1 MNKIIYFFFFFLI
14 FSCKSSSPPPL
25 PHEIKR
31 PLSVW
36 ELEIKNLIDNKL
48 SESTRLIVQK
58 MTAYNI
64 ITSSHISYSAIP
76 SEQWKNFEELKKQ
89 ASSEELI
96 LLMDYPNSSVKG
108 YTFLCLLERK
118 ELDVY
123 PILKKHYYDTNL
135 VTMQEGCIIYRDRIG
150 NFFVENSIASK
161 RIKENEVDSLKKIAL
176 YDKKY
181 QMSYKNELLIQIE
194 PNETDYERIR
204 EIAIVERNP
213 IAVLA
218 LSKYKQDQDK
228 ELIKSLINNEQTR
241 YFGIRCVIHF
251 PDTEFFPLLESYHDE
266 EIKKRTDFSY
276 TTYRVL
282 YKAIVQYQNQE
293 SIYLLKKTLTKATN
307 SASEY
312 HKKYIWI
319 ALTKYPNSIY
329 NEIFNQLDA
338 EIKQDSLSELYL
350 QEIEID

>member
-1 MNKIIYFFFFFLI
+1 M
-14 FSCKSSSPPPL
+14 
-25 PHEIKR
+25 
-31 PLSVW
+31 
-36 ELEIKNLIDNKL
+36 
-48 SESTRLIVQK
+48 
-58 MTAYNI
+58 
-64 ITSSHISYSAIP
+64 
-76 SEQWKNFEELKKQ
+76 
-89 ASSEELI
+89 
-96 LLMDYPNSSVKG
+96 
-108 YTFLCLLERK
+108 
-118 ELDVY
+118 
-123 PILKKHYYDTNL
+123 
-135 VTMQEGCIIYRDRIG
+135 
-150 NFFVENSIASK
+150 
-161 RIKENEVDSLKKIAL
+161 
-176 YDKKY
+176 
-181 QMSYKNELLIQIE
+181 LIQIE

>member
-36 ELEIKNLIDNKL
+36 ELETKNLIDNKL

-181 QMSYKNELLIQIE
+181 QMSYKNEW
-194 PNETDYERIR
+194 
-204 EIAIVERNP
+204 
-213 IAVLA
+213 
-218 LSKYKQDQDK
+218 LSDNFCGNTK
-228 ELIKSLINNEQTR
+228 
-241 YFGIRCVIHF
+241 
-251 PDTEFFPLLESYHDE
+251 
-266 EIKKRTDFSY
+266 
-276 TTYRVL
+276 
-282 YKAIVQYQNQE
+282 
-293 SIYLLKKTLTKATN
+293 SIY
-307 SASEY
+307 
-312 HKKYIWI
+312 I
-319 ALTKYPNSIY
+319 
-329 NEIFNQLDA
+329 
-338 EIKQDSLSELYL
+338 
-350 QEIEID
+350 